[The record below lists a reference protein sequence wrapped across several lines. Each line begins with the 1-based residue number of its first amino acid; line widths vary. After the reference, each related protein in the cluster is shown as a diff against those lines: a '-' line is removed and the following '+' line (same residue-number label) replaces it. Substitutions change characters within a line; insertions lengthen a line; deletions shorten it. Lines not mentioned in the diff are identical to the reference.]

1 MLTGRPEEALRLLDD
16 ALRQVVRS
24 GERMYEAELHRLRSA
39 ALLRVVPAQSVQAR
53 AALDRAVAVANQQ
66 GSELLAQ
73 RAAEDVGR
81 LPVVESS

>member
-1 MLTGRPEEALRLLDD
+1 MT
-16 ALRQVVRS
+16 
-24 GERMYEAELHRLRSA
+24 
-39 ALLRVVPAQSVQAR
+39 
-53 AALDRAVAVANQQ
+53 VANQQ